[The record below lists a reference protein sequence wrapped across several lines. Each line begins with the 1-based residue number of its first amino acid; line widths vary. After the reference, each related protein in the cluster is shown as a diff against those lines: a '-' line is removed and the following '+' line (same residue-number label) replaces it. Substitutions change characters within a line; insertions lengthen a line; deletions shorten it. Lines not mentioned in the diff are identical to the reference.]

1 MLRIRRNLKKTQWR
15 VETTLWSVTGPTLM
29 GSLWRLAACY
39 VPQLPHKNTRIRVA
53 RLSWPQQ
60 NAGRI
65 VDTLREGRLS
75 HGR

>member
-39 VPQLPHKNTRIRVA
+39 VPQLPHNNTRIRVA
-53 RLSWPQQ
+53 PLFWPQHGTSRLVT
-60 NAGRI
+60 A
-65 VDTLREGRLS
+65 LREGRFS